1 MADRTPHPM
10 SRRRFFGSTI
20 GAGFGAGTLASAS
33 IAVEAQTA
41 GVDQN
46 PIRRRGV
53 GLRGIDRARVF
64 DGFTLFAPMGGRDVH
79 LIDVN
84 GAVVHVWH
92 LPYPPGLY
100 GYLTDRG
107 TLFYN
112 GQIPNE
118 TFIGKSP
125 FMGGAAMEVDWN
137 GNVLWEVNR
146 ADHHHDGR
154 LLKNGNIVLI
164 CASELPDDLAKR
176 VRGGRPGTEA
186 PGGRMWSDSVIELT
200 TGGTVVWEWHA
211 RDHLDPE
218 RDGLT
223 ALQDERAEWT
233 HANAVFEQPDGDL
246 LVSFRNI
253 STVVRIDRRSGA
265 IAWKLGAPP
274 LAGQHC
280 PTLLANGHLLLFDNG
295 PHRLDESFP
304 FSRVLEIDP
313 STRAIVWKYQE
324 ARPFNFFSPRISSAQ
339 RLPNGNTLVNE
350 GNFGRMFEVTT
361 GGDVV
366 WEYVNPY
373 FGPPAAVAKLQQNSV
388 FRAYRYSEAEVARA
402 RTRA

>member
-1 MADRTPHPM
+1 
-10 SRRRFFGSTI
+10 
-20 GAGFGAGTLASAS
+20 
-33 IAVEAQTA
+33 
-41 GVDQN
+41 
-46 PIRRRGV
+46 
-53 GLRGIDRARVF
+53 
-64 DGFTLFAPMGGRDVH
+64 
-79 LIDVN
+79 
-84 GAVVHVWH
+84 
-92 LPYPPGLY
+92 
-100 GYLTDRG
+100 
-107 TLFYN
+107 
-112 GQIPNE
+112 
-118 TFIGKSP
+118 
-125 FMGGAAMEVDWN
+125 
-137 GNVLWEVNR
+137 VLWEVNR

-164 CASELPDDLAKR
+164 CASELPNDLAKR

-186 PGGRMWSDSVIELT
+186 PEGRMWADSVIELT
-200 TGGTVVWEWHA
+200 TAGRVVWEWHA
-211 RDHLDPE
+211 WEHLDPE

-223 ALQDERAEWT
+223 ALQDERSEWT

-253 STVVRIDRRSGA
+253 STLVRIDRRSGA

-280 PTLLANGHLLLFDNG
+280 PTLLANGHILLYDNG

-313 STRAIVWKYQE
+313 ATRAIVWKYQE
-324 ARPFNFFSPRISSAQ
+324 TRPFNFFSPRISSAQ

-350 GNFGRMFEVTT
+350 GNFGRMFEVTAD
-361 GGDVV
+361 GEVV

-373 FGPPAAVAKLQQNSV
+373 FGPSTAVAKLQQNSV